1 MITILPKKTQI
12 ILIILFLL
20 TLHLQL
26 LQGQGKCDTGCQLA
40 LASYYVWKGSNLTY
54 ISNIFGEDIAQILL
68 YNPNVPNLDS
78 ILSDTRINIPFSCD
92 CLNGDFLG
100 HTFTYETQ
108 FGDTY
113 EKVASFAFANLTT
126 EDWVR
131 RVNIYEPTRIPDY
144 VFINVTVNC
153 SCGDKHISRDYGL
166 FTTYPLRP
174 DQNLSSVAAEAGVA
188 PQLLQRYNPGTN
200 FTAGTGLVFVPARG
214 QCLFFTTF

>member
-1 MITILPKKTQI
+1 MIIILPKKTQI
-12 ILIILFLL
+12 TLIILFLL
-20 TLHLQL
+20 TFHLRL
-26 LQGQGKCDTGCQLA
+26 LQAQGKCNTGCQLA
-40 LASYYVWKGSNLTY
+40 LASYYVWEGSNLTY

-68 YNPNVPNLDS
+68 YNPNIPNQNT
-78 ILSDTRINIPFSCD
+78 IPSDTRISIPFSCD

-113 EKVASFAFANLTT
+113 AKVASFAFANLTT

-144 VFINVTVNC
+144 AFINVTVNC
-153 SCGDKHISRDYGL
+153 SCGDRHISRDYGL

-174 DQNLSSVAAEAGVA
+174 AQNLSSVAAEAGVA
-188 PQLLQRYNPGTN
+188 PQSLQRYNPGTN
-200 FTAGTGLVFVPARG
+200 FSAGTGLVFVPARG
-214 QCLFFTTF
+214 QC